1 MAGVD
6 RKWPAEYGKQKSFQK
21 PAGKSHL
28 QPEAVVTIGFIDPA
42 LTIGF
47 IDPALEASEN
57 VSKNRFAFGNSV
69 FSDGVGL

>member
-1 MAGVD
+1 MSAD
-6 RKWPAEYGKQKSFQK
+6 RDRPEVTAECGKQKSLQK

-28 QPEAVVTIGFIDPA
+28 QPEAVV
-42 LTIGF
+42 TIGF

-69 FSDGVGL
+69 FSGGDGL